1 MKRTLRSTRI
11 LLALGVIALVT
22 GATYAFTASNT
33 VPASWAGAGNGAING
48 WNNVSGTGI
57 TNVAY
62 TLQAN
67 PANFATVAF
76 DLNDHAATDVKVQL
90 KSAGG
95 TWYDCGAS
103 AVGSPYAVTC
113 NIAGESVST
122 ADQLTVVALG

>member
-48 WNNVSGTGI
+48 WNTTGVSNI
-57 TNVAY
+57 AY